1 MLLSKGFAEIVPDTP
16 KPPPATSSSTID
28 IAEGGLTPS
37 NIKKKPKNPTAVA
50 ITTGETAAD
59 APRITAA
66 GRGKIAE
73 QILQLAFDNGI
84 KVREDSAL
92 AEMLAKVELD
102 SPIPSEA
109 FLAVAEVLSYVY
121 KANGE
126 PNPFDALLALNTLHK
141 TEQETGTETGVRPH
155 GNT

>member
-1 MLLSKGFAEIVPDTP
+1 MPDTP
-16 KPPPATSSSTID
+16 APSPHSLD
-28 IAEGGLTPS
+28 ISENGVTPS
-37 NIKKKPKNPTAVA
+37 NIKKKPKNATAVA
-50 ITTGETAAD
+50 ISSGDKNDE

-92 AEMLAKVELD
+92 AEMLAKIELE
-102 SPIPSEA
+102 SPILSEA

-126 PNPFDALLALNTLHK
+126 PNPFDALMTLEK
-141 TEQETGTETGVRPH
+141 LKEAEQNN
-155 GNT
+155 GNS

>member
-1 MLLSKGFAEIVPDTP
+1 MPNT
-16 KPPPATSSSTID
+16 PPPDSPGID
-28 IAEGGLTPS
+28 LAENGLTLS
-37 NIKKKPKNPTAVA
+37 NTKKKPKNATAVA
-50 ITTGETAAD
+50 ITTGDKNDE

-73 QILQLAFDNGI
+73 QILQLAFANGI

-92 AEMLAKVELD
+92 AEMLAKIELE

-126 PNPFDALLALNTLHK
+126 PNPFDALLATDKL
-141 TEQETGTETGVRPH
+141 QETEKK
-155 GNT
+155 